1 MRFRYPMQKIVDW
14 KRNEKSMAEWAY
26 AAALGN
32 LRTEEEKL
40 SRLLRERED
49 LARQLEQAVSRPTS
63 LARLNQ
69 LQLYL
74 ETLDLRIREQTDGVR
89 RARDEM
95 RQRQVQLTERMIDE
109 KVWLNAREKAWER
122 FRLEWQRREQNELDD
137 LAAGRAARAA
147 RG

>member
-14 KRNEKSMAEWAY
+14 KQNEKSMAEWAY

-32 LRTEEEKL
+32 LRAEEEKL
-40 SRLLRERED
+40 SRLLREREG
-49 LARQLEQAVSRPTS
+49 LARQLEQALSRPTS
-63 LARLNQ
+63 LARLHQ

-74 ETLDLRIREQTDGVR
+74 ETLDARSREQTDGVR

-95 RQRQVQLTERMIDE
+95 QKRQAQLTERMMDE

-137 LAAGRAARAA
+137 LAAVRAARAA

>member
-1 MRFRYPMQKIVDW
+1 MGFRYPLQKIVDW
-14 KRNEKSMAEWAY
+14 KHTEKSMAEWAY

-32 LRTEEEKL
+32 LRHEEERL
-40 SRLLRERED
+40 SRLRREREE

-74 ETLDLRIREQTDGVR
+74 ETLDLRIRDQSDGVR
-89 RARDEM
+89 RARDVV
-95 RQRQVQLTERMIDE
+95 RQRQMHLTDKVVDE

-122 FRLEWQRREQNELDD
+122 FRLEWQRREQHELDD